1 MAINKIANLK
11 LYNEPYLKP
20 ISDIG
25 IGFYNLDINTATLNF
40 QVTRK
45 GKPMLVGEP
54 NTTAYA
60 VFFSKNGSRSE
71 TLDLEV
77 LDAMNGLLTI
87 TLPND
92 FLQAS
97 TSTEVVGQVYLS
109 PSNKEDTVVL
119 NEFTF
124 KVKDALINQIDA
136 DTKISY
142 IRMFDDL
149 KATIENKVQEIL
161 DAIKDGVDYVQQVK
175 DAVAEAKTDVE
186 LLVSNSKRE
195 INDISVSTKDTIEN
209 SITSYLTEIT
219 DIAKD
224 NITNVNS
231 TKDNALSEM
240 NEIKTDITNKVVDF
254 KTQTELESVFLKLT
268 DAQTD
273 YLTKEDATELYVRKR
288 DMDETFSKD
297 YILTNYYSKTDTDTK
312 FQTMEQ
318 ANEEKENFMNELNSL
333 INEAVTTALS
343 NAWEPLFIG
352 NAMITGST
360 YQLAE
365 GTKFNDYKTI
375 RILLD
380 DGYNGPQWREFNPS
394 GLNLIQVGSTNLHN
408 TLATAPVI
416 MEFAMDIS
424 EQTQFTITRDFTY
437 TLADGKGN
445 TSANR
450 FKVLKIE
457 GSKLL

>member
-25 IGFYNLDINTATLNF
+25 IGFYNLDINSATLNF

-60 VFFSKNGSRSE
+60 VFISKNGSRSE
-71 TLDLEV
+71 TMDLEV
-77 LDAMNGLLTI
+77 LDALNGVLTI

-97 TSTEVVGQVYLS
+97 TETEVVGQVYLS

-149 KATIENKVQEIL
+149 KLRIEAKVQEIL

-175 DAVAEAKTDVE
+175 DAVAEAKTD
-186 LLVSNSKRE
+186 
-195 INDISVSTKDTIEN
+195 INTIVNNGKLEVKSIADTTKESIEN
-209 SITSYLTEIT
+209 SIISYRTEIA
-219 DIAKD
+219 DIANG
-224 NITNVNS
+224 NIATVNS
-231 TKDNALSEM
+231 TKDEALEEM
-240 NEIKTDITNKVVDF
+240 NAIKTDITNKVAGF
-254 KTQTELESVFLKLT
+254 KTQSELENVFLKLS
-268 DAQTD
+268 DANTN
-273 YLTKEDATELYVRKR
+273 YLTKEDATTLYVNKNEMN
-288 DMDETFSKD
+288 DTFTKD
-297 YILTNYYSKTDTDTK
+297 YITTNYYTKTATDTK
-312 FQTMEQ
+312 FQTITN
-318 ANEEKENFMNELNSL
+318 ANQQKESIMTELNTL
-333 INEAVTTALS
+333 INQAVTTALN
-343 NAWEPLFIG
+343 NAWESLFIG

-365 GTKFNDYKTI
+365 GTQFNQYKTI

-380 DGYNGPQWREFNPS
+380 DGYNGSEWHYFNPS
-394 GLNLIQVGSTNLHN
+394 GLNSIQVGTTNLHN

-424 EQTQFTITRDFTY
+424 QQTQFTITRDFAY
-437 TLADGKGN
+437 TLADAKGN
-445 TSANR
+445 TTANR
-450 FKVLKIE
+450 FKILRIE
-457 GSKLL
+457 GSKIL